1 MKLISPSGF
10 QGSYDVM
17 TKWIDAMESNEK
29 YIVTVLCE
37 PQLGKRGFYP
47 TISQKNSYDTIR
59 AMTNFIA
66 YADGKNDLFEISRII
81 GEPIDNL
88 LPIIQKLKDAGLIK
102 VNLNK

>member
-1 MKLISPSGF
+1 
-10 QGSYDVM
+10 
-17 TKWIDAMESNEK
+17 
-29 YIVTVLCE
+29 
-37 PQLGKRGFYP
+37 
-47 TISQKNSYDTIR
+47 
-59 AMTNFIA
+59 MTNFIA